1 METDQRQ
8 QWLQQLAYQVWE
20 ARGRPHD
27 GHQQDWRVAE
37 RLLDA
42 ELALG
47 DLDAVEESADAGP

>member
-42 ELALG
+42 ELALRH
-47 DLDAVEESADAGP
+47 ADDTEDRADVKP

>member
-1 METDQRQ
+1 MKTDQRQ